1 MLHAT
6 QSMLRNIQHTEW
18 GLALDRARSTFFLL
32 NRKDGSVG
40 LEPDRL
46 VALVAGRRGSP
57 LIVSSFFIT

>member
-1 MLHAT
+1 MLHAA

-18 GLALDRARSTFFLL
+18 GLALDRARSTFLL